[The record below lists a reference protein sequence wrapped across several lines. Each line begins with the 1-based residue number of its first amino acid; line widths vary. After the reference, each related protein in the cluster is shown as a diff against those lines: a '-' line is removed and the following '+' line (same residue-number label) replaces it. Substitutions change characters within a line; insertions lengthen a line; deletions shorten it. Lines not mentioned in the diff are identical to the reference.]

1 VNVSYI
7 VSRIEKTFQSKQLE
21 RKNCGNSLSDHP
33 WTASYAVGLA
43 AVGIGAHHAGL
54 ELSDKRLVEE
64 LFINRV
70 LRVVVATSVSWTFAY
85 IFHSECSFRHL
96 F

>member
-1 VNVSYI
+1 M
-7 VSRIEKTFQSKQLE
+7 FQNKHLE
-21 RKNCGNSLSDHP
+21 RKNCGNSLSEQT
-33 WTASYAVGLA
+33 WTTPYAVGLA

-70 LRVVVATSVSWTFAY
+70 LRVVVATSVS
-85 IFHSECSFRHL
+85 
-96 F
+96 